1 MVNIIDIAKQVG
13 VSPSTVSRVVN
24 GKGYVKLKKREEI
37 LKIIDE
43 TGYIPNK
50 AARNMSRGRS
60 FAIGIVIPDTF
71 NIFQRQLFSVI
82 ERNVDSFGYHTLF
95 FFVKPEGV
103 SEKACLNH
111 MKSEKLDGVILLHE
125 LKDTLFYEYCADIK
139 LPVISTICNHRHIP
153 TVTIDDRQAAKE
165 GVNHLIGLGHTKIA
179 MICAGGFSFGNRRV
193 EGYYEALEENGL
205 PRDERRLVYVPQYTA
220 ESGMYGMR
228 ELLLRSRDF
237 SAVFAA
243 SDELALGA
251 MRSLRDEDLRIPEDV
266 SLIGFDD
273 IDIADYLHPRLTTIR
288 QPIREIGE
296 QAARYLH
303 RVITAQQGTEA
314 EVVLP
319 HRLII
324 RDSTCTPVDKTA
336 Q

>member
-1 MVNIIDIAKQVG
+1 MVNITDIARQVG

-24 GKGYVKLKKREEI
+24 GKRYVNLKKREQI
-37 LKIIDE
+37 LKIIEE

-50 AARNMSRGRS
+50 AARNMAMGRS

-82 ERNVDSFGYHTLF
+82 ERNLDSFGYHTIF

-103 SEKACLNH
+103 SEKECLNH

-125 LKDTLFYEYCADIK
+125 IKDPGFYEYLAVIK
-139 LPVISTICNHRHIP
+139 LPVISTMCNYRNIP
-153 TVTIDDRQAAKE
+153 TVTINDKQAAKE
-165 GVNHLIGLGHTKIA
+165 GVNHLISLGHKKIN
-179 MICAGGFSFGNRRV
+179 MICAGGFSFGSRRV
-193 EGYYEALEENGL
+193 EGYYEALEGNGI
-205 PRDERRLVYVPQYTA
+205 PRDERRLVYVPQYTP

-251 MRSLRDEDLRIPEDV
+251 LRSLQDEDIRIPEDV

-296 QAARYLH
+296 QAALYLH
-303 RVITAQQGTEA
+303 RVITAQPRMELG
-314 EVVLP
+314 VLLP
-319 HRLII
+319 HRVII
-324 RDSTCTPVDKTA
+324 RESTCVPAHKTT